1 MELSPHTLTASQ
13 PMLES
18 VPADAA
24 MLTPIREF
32 LAFKIG
38 QEEYGVDILRVQ
50 EIRSYEAPTR
60 IANMPQAL
68 KGVVNLRGVI
78 VPIIDLRLKF
88 GQSEAHYTPLT
99 VVIVLNIGAR
109 VVGVVVDGVSD
120 VVTFAPEQLRHVPTL
135 SDDFD
140 SEHLLALGT
149 IGERLL
155 ILLDIEKLLDSE
167 HALDTQDMGS
177 FTAH

>member
-1 MELSPHTLTASQ
+1 MEIAPLPPTAAQ
-13 PMLES
+13 PLLAS
-18 VPADAA
+18 LPVDAGA
-24 MLTPIREF
+24 LTPIREF

-78 VPIIDLRLKF
+78 VPIIDLRVKF
-88 GQSEAHYTPLT
+88 GQSEVRYTPLT

-109 VVGVVVDGVSD
+109 VVGAVVDGVSD
-120 VVTFAPEQLRHVPTL
+120 VVTFAPEQLRHVPTF

-155 ILLDIEKLLDSE
+155 ILLDIEKLLNSE
-167 HALDTQDMGS
+167 HALHPQDLAGI
-177 FTAH
+177 TAH